1 MSLKANWSPEEFE
14 FLLQRPQL
22 TDEELRDQMP
32 TRSGAITLVRNFIH
46 SFHTGGDVSGLSKS
60 MMIPRLNRGSWTCP
74 RCGEKK

>member
-1 MSLKANWSPEEFE
+1 MSRKPNWSPEEFE

-22 TDEELRDQMP
+22 TDEELRAQMP

-46 SFHTGGDVSGLSKS
+46 SLNIGGNVSGLSKS
-60 MMIPRLNRGSWTCP
+60 MMVPRLKRGSWTCP